1 MAVKAFFVILILFFV
16 AGAVA
21 DATSWL
27 MTKHLAQGIAN
38 DATLQGCRAGIEYW
52 DYINE
57 GKVRL
62 AEPEARAKAVEV
74 VTSLAPWP
82 NYDYAVYVLPEG
94 GEIPEF
100 SFSTSRP
107 SVAVAITV
115 PVEGFIFSAQVRA
128 FAAAGAEEEY

>member
-1 MAVKAFFVILILFFV
+1 MAVKAFFAILILFFV

-21 DATSWL
+21 DATAWL

-38 DATLQGCRAGIEYW
+38 DAALQGCRAGIEYW

-57 GKVRL
+57 GRVRL
-62 AEPEARAKAVEV
+62 AEPEAWAKAVEV
-74 VTSLAPWP
+74 ITNLSPWP

-94 GEIPEF
+94 GVIPEF

-115 PVEGFIFSAQVRA
+115 PAEGFLFPATIRA
-128 FAAAGAEEEY
+128 FAASAVEEEY